1 MGGKSAQILT
11 RGLVGLG
18 VGTAGLWG
26 GGGVPGWKGQR
37 ALRVCVL
44 LIFKLGECRILDLSS
59 TSGPEVT
66 PHRQRQRLEGQP
78 HTHSGPIQQ

>member
-26 GGGVPGWKGQR
+26 GGP
-37 ALRVCVL
+37 
-44 LIFKLGECRILDLSS
+44 
-59 TSGPEVT
+59 
-66 PHRQRQRLEGQP
+66 RLEGAEGTEGVCAA
-78 HTHSGPIQQ
+78 HL